1 MAARW
6 ENLGGGPHA
15 RELRHLAALLET
27 RPLPLLELEF
37 VRLLSASRREEAALQ
52 ALRRLIDAYGKQ
64 PELLL
69 LRGPHALTETL
80 DTMSTWLEEHE
91 YQSLAQMQGS
101 MSLAR
106 CPDPSAYE
114 RAQYLRVL
122 RTGW

>member
-1 MAARW
+1 MHTGLDAVKAVMC
-6 ENLGGGPHA
+6 GAHG
-15 RELRHLAALLET
+15 
-27 RPLPLLELEF
+27 
-37 VRLLSASRREEAALQ
+37 VQMVSA
-52 ALRRLIDAYGKQ
+52 
-64 PELLL
+64 LL
-69 LRGPHALTETL
+69 LRGPHALTEAL